1 MRKQFQGIS
10 DLDGFVVLRSRSWQS
25 LGIHRRSRRQD
36 RKGVGARPVAPAS
49 SFRGTTAWRAWPASR
64 PSGPGGTSPWMLL
77 VAAICALPDGDV
89 IVHTDPRAQHDE
101 ILEHHAP

>member
-1 MRKQFQGIS
+1 
-10 DLDGFVVLRSRSWQS
+10 
-25 LGIHRRSRRQD
+25 
-36 RKGVGARPVAPAS
+36 
-49 SFRGTTAWRAWPASR
+49 
-64 PSGPGGTSPWMLL
+64 MLL